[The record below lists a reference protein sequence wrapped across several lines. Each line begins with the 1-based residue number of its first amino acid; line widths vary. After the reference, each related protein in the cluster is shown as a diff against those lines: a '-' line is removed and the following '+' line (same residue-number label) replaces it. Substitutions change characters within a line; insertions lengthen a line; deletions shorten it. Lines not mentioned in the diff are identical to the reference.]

1 MSVVDLSIPVLVVE
15 DMSAMGRIICGL
27 LKQVRFRHVDVVPG
41 GFSAVTRLKSSW
53 YGLVISDWRMRP
65 VSGLDLVKQIRADKG
80 LAATRFIMMMEAS
93 STELASAAKNAG
105 VDGFIIKPF
114 TALSLKNQ
122 IDRVFEENRTTTR
135 DNYNIVIAA

>member
-1 MSVVDLSIPVLVVE
+1 MSVDLSIPVLVVE

-27 LKQVRFRHVDVVPG
+27 LKQVGFQHVDVVPG
-41 GFSAVTRLKSSW
+41 GFSAVTCLKSSW

-65 VSGLDLVKQIRADKG
+65 QIRADKG

-93 STELASAAKNAG
+93 STELASAAKDAG
-105 VDGFIIKPF
+105 VGGFIIKPF
-114 TALSLKNQ
+114 TALSLKNE

-135 DNYNIVIAA
+135 DNYNIIIAA

>member
-1 MSVVDLSIPVLVVE
+1 MSVDLSIPVLVVE

-27 LKQVRFRHVDVVPG
+27 LKQVGFRHVDVVPG

-53 YGLVISDWRMRP
+53 YSLVISDWRMRP

-93 STELASAAKNAG
+93 STELVSAAKDAG

-114 TALSLKNQ
+114 TALSLKNE
-122 IDRVFEENRTTTR
+122 IDRVFEMNRTTTR
-135 DNYNIVIAA
+135 DSYNIIIAA